1 MWMDV
6 QYAVLNAT
14 RNELEVNMG
23 KNQHVTH
30 RPDGNWQVK
39 GAGNK
44 RATVITQT
52 QKEAISIATDIARN
66 QKSELVI
73 HGLDGRIREKN
84 SYGNDP
90 CPPKG

>member
-1 MWMDV
+1 MWTDV
-6 QYAVLNAT
+6 RFVVLSVTKNN
-14 RNELEVNMG
+14 RRFIMG

-39 GAGNK
+39 GAGNTK
-44 RATVITQT
+44 ATVITTT
-52 QKEAISIATDIARN
+52 QKEAIKIATCIARN
-66 QKSELVI
+66 QKSELVV